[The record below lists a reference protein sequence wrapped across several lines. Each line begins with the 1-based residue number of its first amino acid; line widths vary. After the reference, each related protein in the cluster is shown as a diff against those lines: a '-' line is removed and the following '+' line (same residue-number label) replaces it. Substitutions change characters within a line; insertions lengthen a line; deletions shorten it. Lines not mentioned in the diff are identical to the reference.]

1 MTERPPSPPRRSP
14 GRPRRAAPHWEADIV
29 AADGGTVHLRPI
41 RPEDDEGIN
50 GLMERSSDQTRYYR
64 FFGR

>member
-1 MTERPPSPPRRSP
+1 M
-14 GRPRRAAPHWEADIV
+14 
-29 AADGGTVHLRPI
+29 HLRPI
-41 RPEDDEGIN
+41 RPDDDEGIN